1 MCLSWPNFLSES
13 AQSTMLSDWESPTLG
28 YLSQQIYLPTA
39 ISDLCQALG
48 MLWWEKQTQLLTSWH
63 VQWVD
68 ATDVQKNEL
77 NPPGTLV
84 LSFQYAK
91 AWSEKRVSCF
101 PAGML
106 VFALAA
112 AGVRCANDGA
122 KLNFG
127 GEAVSCSHLPLAE
140 AECEQLGNKAGIHSQ
155 KPLLCQRRCQQNSIL
170 CEPSRTYIEFV
181 PYFKVLIYREDC
193 IMG

>member
-1 MCLSWPNFLSES
+1 MMVRK
-13 AQSTMLSDWESPTLG
+13 TD
-28 YLSQQIYLPTA
+28 TA
-39 ISDLCQALG
+39 AH
-48 MLWWEKQTQLLTSWH
+48 LLARRVSRSYRCTEN
-63 VQWVD
+63 
-68 ATDVQKNEL
+68 KL

-91 AWSEKRVSCF
+91 PWSEKRVSCF

-122 KLNFG
+122 KLSFG

-155 KPLLCQRRCQQNSIL
+155 KLLLCQRRCQQNSIPVSL
-170 CEPSRTYIEFV
+170 PGRILNLSHTLKF
-181 PYFKVLIYREDC
+181 
-193 IMG
+193 